1 VANKT
6 ISIPFGQ
13 LTGKLHFC
21 NVFKTGIA
29 LFISICSPGFI
40 FLPAQQPSD
49 EPQKAP
55 GFTAIAMSGDTVSLA
70 QYRGN
75 LVLLDFWASWNQ
87 PSRKHN
93 RATVKLY
100 EKYRA
105 LSLRKKRKF
114 VVLQVSLD
122 EREDFWRTAI
132 TKDNLYW
139 RTHICDF
146 KGWNSPFVSLYNFRR
161 IPTNVLID
169 TAGNIVGRDL
179 WEERLD
185 SALNVLMR

>member
-1 VANKT
+1 M
-6 ISIPFGQ
+6 
-13 LTGKLHFC
+13 
-21 NVFKTGIA
+21 FKTGIA
-29 LFISICSPGFI
+29 LLAAVCSLGFVL
-40 FLPAQQPSD
+40 LPQQQPAGGP
-49 EPQKAP
+49 EKAP
-55 GFTAIAMSGDTVSLA
+55 DFTAIALSGDTVTLSA
-70 QYRGN
+70 YRGN

-93 RATVKLY
+93 QSTVKLY

-114 VVLQVSLD
+114 VVIQVSLD
-122 EREDFWRTAI
+122 EREDFWRTAV
-132 TKDNLYW
+132 TKDNLHW

-161 IPTNVLID
+161 IPTSMLID
-169 TAGNIVGRDL
+169 TAGNIVARDI

-185 SALNVLMR
+185 STLNVMMR